1 MSAPDLP
8 PPHRDPFERRD
19 DSFVVGVVDE
29 DDHSTRPVFLRSEN
43 GYRDVESGGVSERR
57 GSSSGPSD
65 PDELEGN
72 GDVRIDDDDPSY
84 FVVGFKVVLDEGDHW
99 MNRLATWGTGRAAYD
114 PRIRFSGQ
122 ISHAEI
128 LVRASDDDAS
138 SEWVRYSILKRKGVV
153 GRDEV
158 TGKRTIRWVPASVHG
173 VVTTLNAVNN
183 YRFYRVNTTRGNVR
197 KARAFLENER
207 LKESGFNLLGY
218 LFNFAFPFK
227 FGLRHAREAK
237 RREKNRWFCTELVVC
252 AMQVAGVDAV
262 LPLRACAVSPND
274 LHAFMERHGVGRHV
288 PSTTFLR

>member
-1 MSAPDLP
+1 MSVPDLP
-8 PPHRDPFERRD
+8 SPHDGP
-19 DSFVVGVVDE
+19 FVVGVGTK
-29 DDHSTRPVFLRSEN
+29 DDHHRPVFL
-43 GYRDVESGGVSERR
+43 RDVESGGFSERR
-57 GSSSGPSD
+57 GSSSGPSSLYE
-65 PDELEGN
+65 PEGDD
-72 GDVRIDDDDPSY
+72 DVRIDDDDPSY

-114 PRIRFSGQ
+114 PRIQFSGQ

-138 SEWVRYSILKRKGVV
+138 SEWVRYSILKRKGIV

-158 TGKRTIRWVPASVHG
+158 TGKRKIRWVPASVHG